1 MPKDQPPP
9 VAVRIDMN
17 YRVYFD
23 VYQPG
28 LTEKAMHAAA
38 DEKINSVAGRI
49 LLEDLKETIPG
60 AKRRI
65 AKVRK
70 IVCLVAG
77 DDTARTGEPDHLLND
92 RFGVR
97 HIYKE

>member
-1 MPKDQPPP
+1 M
-9 VAVRIDMN
+9 AVGINVND
-17 YRVYFD
+17 RVHFD
-23 VYQPG
+23 VFQAG
-28 LTEKAMHAAA
+28 LTEKAMHATA
-38 DEKINSVAGRI
+38 DEKINAVAGRI
-49 LLEDLKETIPG
+49 RPEDLKETIPG

-77 DDTARTGEPDHLLND
+77 DDAARTGEPDHLLND

>member
-1 MPKDQPPP
+1 
-9 VAVRIDMN
+9 VAVRIDVN
-17 YRVYFD
+17 DRVYFD
-23 VYQPG
+23 VFETG
-28 LTEKAMHAAA
+28 LTEEAMHAAA
-38 DEKINSVAGRI
+38 DEKINAVAGRI
-49 LLEDLKETIPG
+49 PLEDLKETIPG
-60 AKRRI
+60 AKRRF

-77 DDTARTGEPDHLLND
+77 DDAAWTGEPDHLLND